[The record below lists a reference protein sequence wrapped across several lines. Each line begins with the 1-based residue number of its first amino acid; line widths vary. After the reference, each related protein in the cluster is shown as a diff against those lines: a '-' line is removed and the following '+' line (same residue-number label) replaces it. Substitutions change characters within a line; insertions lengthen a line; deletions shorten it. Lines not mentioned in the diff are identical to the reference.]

1 MAVKAYK
8 ISLPVLK
15 KYFKRRGEISYLQAT
30 ITITFFLSYKILA
43 VQQKM
48 LYSLNFKN

>member
-1 MAVKAYK
+1 MAVWTYK

-15 KYFKRRGEISYLQAT
+15 KYFNGIREISYLQAT
-30 ITITFFLSYKILA
+30 IFFFYIKLYKILA

-48 LYSLNFKN
+48 LYSLDFKN

>member
-1 MAVKAYK
+1 MAVWTYK

-15 KYFKRRGEISYLQAT
+15 KYLNGIREISYLQAT
-30 ITITFFLSYKILA
+30 IFFFLNKILA
-43 VQQKM
+43 VQEKM